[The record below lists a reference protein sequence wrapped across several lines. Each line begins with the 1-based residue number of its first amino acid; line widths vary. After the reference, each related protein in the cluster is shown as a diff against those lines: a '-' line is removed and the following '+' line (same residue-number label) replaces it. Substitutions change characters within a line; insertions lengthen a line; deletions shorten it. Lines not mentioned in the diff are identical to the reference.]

1 MCLLNF
7 LACCCGNF
15 KPKCYEITILILNVI
30 FVGLIIWAIAGISTT
45 LMKLVLISSS
55 AKTFYIIGLVCTII
69 SLIMNIILMILRC
82 VDIINTSGNI
92 AGRILCIV
100 LLCLVLVAVVLVTIG
115 EIKVGIKMGK
125 FPDELFSDKDWVN
138 VFLPPSVFQSLV
150 LLHSIYA
157 YFLLRAIWAKTNKSY
172 KQYKED
178 KLAEN
183 IADRIKDNQNNKD
196 LSTTI
201 HNAVINQNDPRQNQ
215 ATSYLGGTLNPENT
229 NLNLIPTQKN
239 I

>member
-1 MCLLNF
+1 
-7 LACCCGNF
+7 
-15 KPKCYEITILILNVI
+15 
-30 FVGLIIWAIAGISTT
+30 
-45 LMKLVLISSS
+45 
-55 AKTFYIIGLVCTII
+55 
-69 SLIMNIILMILRC
+69 MILRC

-100 LLCLVLVAVVLVTIG
+100 LLCLVLVAVVLVIIG
-115 EIKVGIKMGK
+115 EIKVGIEMGK

-183 IADRIKDNQNNKD
+183 IANRIKDNQDNKD